1 MGLLNLKLAERHFYR
16 EIKFKLTHMKKLTD
30 SKYLLLSF
38 NLLIRAAEEYKN
50 EDFEGWICLKSI
62 FNLRLNRLSIRYF
75 SKKKFDSAEK
85 LNRLLSLSLL
95 LRAQFAIRA
104 KIFYNFQKIK
114 SKKIRVFLCLILIYF
129 NIFLSLIKSLL
140 SLAFLYDFFP
150 RKESHKKIILT
161 IGFPSHGFNYHSKYS
176 DSNISSFGEYLHDYV
191 SKNNEVRIF
200 SVNEYIRNSKKHEQH
215 IIDKKL
221 TSLIFQNKRC
231 FVKKK
236 FSLNFFFRNL
246 FKSIT
251 LWKSQN
257 RSFSIVN
264 IAEYVSELQLIP
276 YLDLIEKI
284 SQYNQIEKIFIMPF
298 TALEFFRK
306 HPSIKDKVF
315 VFYYSENYLIPPARQ
330 LSDKEHNFNDLNI
343 SALGGYCKVFG
354 MTGNINY
361 LYDFVSNTYKIKREN
376 FPTTHEFPYVIGYE
390 SLFRPKDMGK
400 KFTIALF
407 DVPPEAVEI
416 QFARSMI
423 GDMSANSDFVSEYLS
438 DIIAL
443 TKKWELKI
451 LFKPKYSLS
460 NTNYDLDYI
469 NVLNRFNDLHPNNF
483 EISDP
488 YAKLSDI
495 VDSSDLVISFPY
507 TSTYKFSLLRGK
519 LSYFYVPTNYAKFF
533 SNFDCRSNCLY
544 GSLEVEKILAG
555 LKVQTRGVSI

>member
-1 MGLLNLKLAERHFYR
+1 
-16 EIKFKLTHMKKLTD
+16 MKKLTD

-50 EDFEGWICLKSI
+50 EDFEGWIRLKSI

-236 FSLNFFFRNL
+236 FSLNFFFGNL

-354 MTGNINY
+354 MTGNMNY
-361 LYDFVSNTYKIKREN
+361 LYDFVENSFGIKRKNLPELDEL
-376 FPTTHEFPYVIGYE
+376 PCVIGYE
-390 SLFRPKDMGK
+390 SLFRPNFESEQ
-400 KFTIALF
+400 FTIALF
-407 DVPPEAVEI
+407 DVPAESVEV

-423 GDMSANSDFVSEYLS
+423 GDMTADLGFITEFLEDFIYLS
-438 DIIAL
+438 
-443 TKKWELKI
+443 KVWNLKV

-460 NTNYDLDYI
+460 NTIYDENYKIVI
-469 NVLNRFNDLHPNNF
+469 NRLISRLGANL
-483 EISDP
+483 EIVDP
-488 YAKLSDI
+488 YARLADM
-495 VDSSDLVISFPY
+495 VDNSDLVISFPY
-507 TSTYKFSLLRGK
+507 TSTHKFSKLLGRN
-519 LSYFYVPTNYAKFF
+519 SYFYIPNKYTKYFL
-533 SNFDCRSNCLY
+533 SYCYRSDSLY
-544 GSLEVEKILAG
+544 GLDEIQKKLISLWG
-555 LKVQTRGVSI
+555 QQRG